1 MAFGAHAQ
9 APRVDTI
16 NNDIFY
22 NPYDTLGV
30 RSAFGF
36 IRFARNRQLTAAD
49 AQRFL
54 LLLLQMVISAL

>member
-1 MAFGAHAQ
+1 ML
-9 APRVDTI
+9 RVKL
-16 NNDIFY
+16 N
-22 NPYDTLGV
+22 DTLGV
-30 RSAFGF
+30 RLAFGF